1 MRIADEQT
9 GGIIFLGIERLCPAL
24 SRISAS
30 RKTKKTSAPRAKPEG
45 AVGSRTPKH
54 ATACERGDAVF
65 CRRVGQTPNPKPF
78 QTSPA
83 VSEHRDSECSGGAVK
98 HTQTP
103 EKCASPVSSLRLS
116 TCSTL
121 ECPALRTV
129 PSRASLL
136 STKNQNGLR
145 NQFHLSPYKPL
156 TAHRKSTTSSYQ
168 NRPQTKPQ
176 TTNNPHKNHKQTTA
190 KHTKQPQIITG
201 IKHYPAYFII

>member
-103 EKCASPVSSLRLS
+103 EKCAS
-116 TCSTL
+116 
-121 ECPALRTV
+121 
-129 PSRASLL
+129 LL